1 MLIEIMG
8 FIAGV
13 AAVLGGAAAFMSLE
27 RWRAIGQ
34 VYGSGPPKRRPGN
47 ALIWP
52 SH

>member
-1 MLIEIMG
+1 MLIEIVG

-13 AAVLGGAAAFMSLE
+13 AVVLGGAAAFLSLE

-34 VYGSGPPKRRPGN
+34 VYGAKPARRRPGN